1 MRRTREV
8 YIIMNQ
14 TKDTGQKSYP
24 LLPLRN
30 VLVFPGT
37 TISLEVGRPKSVKAV
52 EIAQSSGMSLVMCS
66 QKATDIAEP
75 LPEHIYSAGTLG
87 IIKEA
92 AKTASGNLRIV
103 VEGLKRIRISSY
115 ITNNPAYVVTVE
127 ELKDGRT
134 GSEENELLVKNLMEQ
149 YEEYVRV
156 TRNVPAETL
165 ISIASVTDAGLLC
178 DTVAGHIP
186 VSVDEKQK
194 VLETIPVRERT
205 EKLLDIL
212 NKEIE
217 LASLEKRINMRVR
230 KQIERSQ
237 KEYWLREQMKAIQK
251 ELGDK
256 DEGVSETD
264 EFRRKIEKAGLTG
277 DVKEKALREVQRLEK
292 MPQAAAEAV
301 VVRTYLEWL
310 VSLPWSVLTE
320 DTIDIDRAHKILDQ
334 DHYGLDEVKE
344 RILEYLAIRKL
355 VNKPKGPILCFV
367 GPPGVGKTSLAKSIA
382 RALGRKFVR
391 ISLGGV
397 RDEAEIRGHRR
408 TYIGALPGRIIQG
421 LKNAGSRN
429 PVFLMD
435 EIDKLAS
442 DFRGDPAAALLEVLD
457 PEQNHQFSDHY
468 LEVPFDLSRVM
479 FITTANS
486 SYSIP
491 KPLLDRM
498 EVITLPGYTEEEKVE
513 IGSQFLVGKMLKEH
527 GLTPSNLTIRKD
539 SLKVIIRSYTR
550 EAGVRNLER
559 QIATICRKTA
569 RDLVSGKK
577 QRVIV
582 TPKNTSKYLGIPR
595 FHYGQAEKEDQVGVA
610 LAIAVTD
617 FGGDVMSCEVSVVK
631 GKGNLT
637 LTGQLGD
644 VMKESAQAAMSY
656 LRSRSA
662 DLGLAP
668 NFYETI
674 DIHVHVPEGAIPK
687 DGPSA
692 GITIACAIASA
703 LTNRPVRHDI
713 AMTGEITLR
722 GRVLPIGGVKEKVLA
737 AHRAGVS
744 KVLLPLDNKKDLEDI
759 PSNIREDL
767 SIELVD
773 HMDQV
778 LSTALVSGDDAS
790 LETFPCVENLKSG
803 ENLAV
808 NQIS

>member
-1 MRRTREV
+1 M
-8 YIIMNQ
+8 MNQ

-52 EIAQSSGMSLVMCS
+52 EIAQASGMTIVMCS
-66 QKATDIAEP
+66 QKATDIADP
-75 LPEHIYSAGTLG
+75 LPEHIYGAGTLG
-87 IIKEA
+87 IIKET
-92 AKTASGNLRIV
+92 AKTSSGNLRIV
-103 VEGLKRIRISSY
+103 VEGLKRIRITAY
-115 ITNNPAYVVTVE
+115 IASNPAYVVIVE
-127 ELKDGRT
+127 ELKDSRIGP
-134 GSEENELLVKNLMEQ
+134 EENELFVKSLMEQ

-165 ISIASVTDAGLLC
+165 ISISRVTEAWRFC

-186 VSVDEKQK
+186 VSVDDKQK
-194 VLETIPVRERT
+194 VLEAIPVRERT
-205 EKLLDIL
+205 EKVLDIL

-256 DEGVSETD
+256 EEAVSETD
-264 EFRRKIEKAGLTG
+264 EFRRKIEKAGLAG
-277 DVKEKALREVQRLEK
+277 DVKEKALREVDRLEK

-310 VSLPWSVLTE
+310 VSLPWNVLTE
-320 DTIDIDRAHKILDQ
+320 DTIDIGRAQKILDQ
-334 DHYGLDEVKE
+334 DHYGLDDVKE

-421 LKNAGSRN
+421 LRNAGSRN

-486 SYSIP
+486 SYQIP

-513 IGSQFLVGKMLKEH
+513 IGNQFLIPKMLEEH
-527 GLTPSNLTIRKD
+527 GLSPSNLTIRKD

-559 QIATICRKTA
+559 QLATICRKTA
-569 RDLVSGKK
+569 KDLVSGKK

-582 TPKNTSKYLGIPR
+582 TPKNTGKFLGLPR
-595 FHYGQAEKEDQVGVA
+595 FHYGQAEKEDQIGVA

-617 FGGDVMSCEVSVVK
+617 FGGDVMPCEVSVVE
-631 GKGNLT
+631 GGSLT
-637 LTGQLGD
+637 LTGRARRRHERIGSSGCQL
-644 VMKESAQAAMSY
+644 
-656 LRSRSA
+656 
-662 DLGLAP
+662 
-668 NFYETI
+668 
-674 DIHVHVPEGAIPK
+674 
-687 DGPSA
+687 
-692 GITIACAIASA
+692 
-703 LTNRPVRHDI
+703 
-713 AMTGEITLR
+713 
-722 GRVLPIGGVKEKVLA
+722 
-737 AHRAGVS
+737 S
-744 KVLLPLDNKKDLEDI
+744 KVTERRSWIGAEFL
-759 PSNIREDL
+759 R
-767 SIELVD
+767 V
-773 HMDQV
+773 H
-778 LSTALVSGDDAS
+778 
-790 LETFPCVENLKSG
+790 
-803 ENLAV
+803 
-808 NQIS
+808 

>member
-1 MRRTREV
+1 M
-8 YIIMNQ
+8 MNQ

-52 EIAQSSGMSLVMCS
+52 EIAQASGMTIVMCS
-66 QKATDIAEP
+66 QKATDIADP
-75 LPEHIYSAGTLG
+75 LPEHIYGAGTLG
-87 IIKEA
+87 IIKET
-92 AKTASGNLRIV
+92 AKTSSGNLRIV
-103 VEGLKRIRISSY
+103 VEGLERIRISTY
-115 ITNNPAYVVTVE
+115 IASNPAYVVTVE
-127 ELKDGRT
+127 ELKDGRIEP
-134 GSEENELLVKNLMEQ
+134 EENELLAKSLMEQ

-165 ISIASVTDAGLLC
+165 ISIASVTEAGRLC

-186 VSVDEKQK
+186 VSVDDKQK
-194 VLETIPVRERT
+194 VLEAIPVRERT
-205 EKLLDIL
+205 EKVLDIL

-256 DEGVSETD
+256 EEAVSETD
-264 EFRRKIEKAGLTG
+264 EFRRKIEKAGLAG
-277 DVKEKALREVQRLEK
+277 DVKEKALREVDRLEK

-310 VSLPWSVLTE
+310 VSLPWNVLTE
-320 DTIDIDRAHKILDQ
+320 DTIDIGRAQKILNQ
-334 DHYGLDEVKE
+334 DHYGLDDVKE

-421 LKNAGSRN
+421 LRNAGSRN

-486 SYSIP
+486 SYQIP

-513 IGSQFLVGKMLKEH
+513 IGNQFLIPKMLEEH
-527 GLTPSNLTIRKD
+527 GLSPSNLTIRKD

-559 QIATICRKTA
+559 QLATICRKTA
-569 RDLVSGKK
+569 KDLVSGKK

-582 TPKNTSKYLGIPR
+582 TPKNTGKFLGIPR
-595 FHYGQAEKEDQVGVA
+595 FHYGQAEKEDQIGVA

-617 FGGDVMSCEVSVVK
+617 FGGDVMPCEVSVVE
-631 GKGNLT
+631 GKGSLT

-644 VMKESAQAAMSY
+644 VMKESAQAAVSY

-668 NFYETI
+668 NFYESI

-744 KVLLPLDNKKDLEDI
+744 RVLLPLENEKDLEDI
-759 PSNIREDL
+759 PANVREDL
-767 SIELVD
+767 NIELVD

-778 LSTALVSGDDAS
+778 LSTALVVGENSELGA
-790 LETFPCVENLKSG
+790 FPCVGDLKQG
-803 ENLAV
+803 ENVAV
-808 NQIS
+808 NHIS

>member
-1 MRRTREV
+1 M
-8 YIIMNQ
+8 MNQ

-52 EIAQSSGMSLVMCS
+52 EIAQASGMTIVMCS
-66 QKATDIAEP
+66 QKATDIADP
-75 LPEHIYSAGTLG
+75 LPEHIYGAGTLG
-87 IIKEA
+87 IIKET
-92 AKTASGNLRIV
+92 AKTSSGNLRIV
-103 VEGLKRIRISSY
+103 VEGLERIRISTY
-115 ITNNPAYVVTVE
+115 IASNPAYVVIVE
-127 ELKDGRT
+127 ELKDSRIGP
-134 GSEENELLVKNLMEQ
+134 EENELFVKSLMEQ

-165 ISIASVTDAGLLC
+165 ISIASVTEAGRLC

-186 VSVDEKQK
+186 VSVDDKQK
-194 VLETIPVRERT
+194 VLEAIPVRERT
-205 EKLLDIL
+205 EKVLDIL

-256 DEGVSETD
+256 EEAVSETD
-264 EFRRKIEKAGLTG
+264 EFRRKIEKAGLAG
-277 DVKEKALREVQRLEK
+277 DVKEKALREVDRLEK

-310 VSLPWSVLTE
+310 VSLPWNVLTE
-320 DTIDIDRAHKILDQ
+320 DTIDIGRAQKILDQ
-334 DHYGLDEVKE
+334 DHYGLDDVKE

-421 LKNAGSRN
+421 LRNAGSRN

-486 SYSIP
+486 SYQIP

-513 IGSQFLVGKMLKEH
+513 IGNQFLIPKMLEEH
-527 GLTPSNLTIRKD
+527 GLSPSNLTIRKD

-559 QIATICRKTA
+559 QLATICRKTA
-569 RDLVSGKK
+569 KDLVSGKK

-582 TPKNTSKYLGIPR
+582 TPKNTGKFLGIPR
-595 FHYGQAEKEDQVGVA
+595 FHYGQAEKEDQIGVA

-617 FGGDVMSCEVSVVK
+617 FGGDVMPCEVSVVE
-631 GKGNLT
+631 GKGSLT

-644 VMKESAQAAMSY
+644 VMKESAQAAVSY

-668 NFYETI
+668 NFYESI

-744 KVLLPLDNKKDLEDI
+744 RVLLPLENEKDLEDI
-759 PSNIREDL
+759 PANVREDL
-767 SIELVD
+767 NIELVD

-778 LSTALVSGDDAS
+778 LSTALVVGENSELGA
-790 LETFPCVENLKSG
+790 FPCVGDLKQG
-803 ENLAV
+803 ENVAV
-808 NQIS
+808 NHIS

>member
-1 MRRTREV
+1 M
-8 YIIMNQ
+8 MNQ

-52 EIAQSSGMSLVMCS
+52 EIAQASGMTIVMCS
-66 QKATDIAEP
+66 QKATDIADP
-75 LPEHIYSAGTLG
+75 LPEHIYGAGTLG
-87 IIKEA
+87 IIKET
-92 AKTASGNLRIV
+92 AKTSSGNLRIV
-103 VEGLKRIRISSY
+103 VEGLKRIRITAY
-115 ITNNPAYVVTVE
+115 IASNPAYVVIVE
-127 ELKDGRT
+127 ELKDSRIGP
-134 GSEENELLVKNLMEQ
+134 EENELFVKSLMEQ

-165 ISIASVTDAGLLC
+165 ISIASVTEAGRLC

-186 VSVDEKQK
+186 VSVDDKQK
-194 VLETIPVRERT
+194 VLEAIPVRERT
-205 EKLLDIL
+205 EKVLDIL

-217 LASLEKRINMRVR
+217 AASLEKRINMRVR

-256 DEGVSETD
+256 EEAVSETD
-264 EFRRKIEKAGLTG
+264 EFRRKIEKAGLAG
-277 DVKEKALREVQRLEK
+277 DVKEKALREVDRLEK

-310 VSLPWSVLTE
+310 VSLPWNVLTE
-320 DTIDIDRAHKILDQ
+320 DTIDIGRAQKILDQ
-334 DHYGLDEVKE
+334 DHYGLDDVKE

-421 LKNAGSRN
+421 LRNAGSRN

-486 SYSIP
+486 SYQIP

-513 IGSQFLVGKMLKEH
+513 IGNQFLIPKMLEEH
-527 GLTPSNLTIRKD
+527 GLSPSNLTIRKD

-559 QIATICRKTA
+559 QLATICRKTA
-569 RDLVSGKK
+569 KDLVSGKK

-582 TPKNTSKYLGIPR
+582 TPKNTGKFLGIPR
-595 FHYGQAEKEDQVGVA
+595 FHYGQAEKEDQIGVA

-617 FGGDVMSCEVSVVK
+617 FGGDVMPCEVSVVE
-631 GKGNLT
+631 GKGSLT

-644 VMKESAQAAMSY
+644 VMKESAQAAVSY

-668 NFYETI
+668 NFYESI

-744 KVLLPLDNKKDLEDI
+744 RVLLPLENEKDLEDI
-759 PSNIREDL
+759 PANVREDL
-767 SIELVD
+767 NIELVD

-778 LSTALVSGDDAS
+778 LSTALVVGENSELGA
-790 LETFPCVENLKSG
+790 FPCVGDLKQG
-803 ENLAV
+803 ENVAV
-808 NQIS
+808 NHIS

>member
-1 MRRTREV
+1 M
-8 YIIMNQ
+8 MNQ

-52 EIAQSSGMSLVMCS
+52 EIAQASGMTIVMCS
-66 QKATDIAEP
+66 QKATDIADP
-75 LPEHIYSAGTLG
+75 LPEHIYGAGTLG
-87 IIKEA
+87 IIKET
-92 AKTASGNLRIV
+92 AKTSSGNLRIV
-103 VEGLKRIRISSY
+103 VEGLKRIRITAY
-115 ITNNPAYVVTVE
+115 IASNPAYVVTVE
-127 ELKDGRT
+127 ELKDSRIGP
-134 GSEENELLVKNLMEQ
+134 EENELLVKSLMEQ

-165 ISIASVTDAGLLC
+165 ISIASVTEAGRLC

-186 VSVDEKQK
+186 VSVDDKQK
-194 VLETIPVRERT
+194 VLEAIPVRERT
-205 EKLLDIL
+205 EKVLDIL

-256 DEGVSETD
+256 EEAVSETD
-264 EFRRKIEKAGLTG
+264 EFRRKIEKAGLAG
-277 DVKEKALREVQRLEK
+277 DVKEKALREVDRLEK

-310 VSLPWSVLTE
+310 VSLPWNVLTE
-320 DTIDIDRAHKILDQ
+320 DTIDIGRAQKILDQ
-334 DHYGLDEVKE
+334 DHYGLDDVKE

-421 LKNAGSRN
+421 LRNAGSRN

-486 SYSIP
+486 SYQIP

-513 IGSQFLVGKMLKEH
+513 IGNQFLIPKMLEEH
-527 GLTPSNLTIRKD
+527 GLSPSNLTIRKD

-559 QIATICRKTA
+559 QLATICRKTA
-569 RDLVSGKK
+569 KDLVSGKK

-582 TPKNTSKYLGIPR
+582 TPKNTGKFLGIPR
-595 FHYGQAEKEDQVGVA
+595 FHYGQAEKEDQIGVA

-617 FGGDVMSCEVSVVK
+617 FGGDVMPCEVSVVE
-631 GKGNLT
+631 GKGSLT

-644 VMKESAQAAMSY
+644 VMKESAQAAVSY

-668 NFYETI
+668 NFYESI

-744 KVLLPLDNKKDLEDI
+744 RVLLPLENEKDLEDI
-759 PSNIREDL
+759 PANVREDL
-767 SIELVD
+767 NIELVD

-778 LSTALVSGDDAS
+778 LSTALVVGENSELGA
-790 LETFPCVENLKSG
+790 FPCVGDLKQG
-803 ENLAV
+803 ENVAV
-808 NQIS
+808 NHIS

>member
-1 MRRTREV
+1 MTEA
-8 YIIMNQ
+8 
-14 TKDTGQKSYP
+14 KDIDRKSYP

-30 VLVFPGT
+30 VLVFPGV

-52 EIAQSSGMSLVMCS
+52 EIARASGMALVMCS
-66 QKATDIAEP
+66 QKTTEVTDP
-75 LPEHIYSAGTLG
+75 LPEHICSVGTLG
-87 IIKEA
+87 IIKET
-92 AKTASGNLRIV
+92 AKSASGNLRIV
-103 VEGLKRIRISSY
+103 VEGIRRIRLSSY
-115 ITNNPAYVVTVE
+115 IALDPAYVVTVE
-127 ELKDGRT
+127 DLRDRGP
-134 GSEENELLVKNLMEQ
+134 GADENEILVKSLMEQ
-149 YEEYVRV
+149 YEEYVGV

-165 ISIASVTDAGLLC
+165 ISIAGINEAGRLC
-178 DTVAGHIP
+178 DTVVSHIP
-186 VSVDEKQK
+186 ISIPEKQD
-194 VLETIPVRERT
+194 VLETVSITERT
-205 EKLLDIL
+205 EKVLDIL
-212 NKEIE
+212 SKEIE
-217 LASLEKRINMRVR
+217 LAGLEKRINLRVR

-237 KEYWLREQMKAIQK
+237 KEYWLREQMKAIQR

-256 DEGVSETD
+256 GDSPSEVE
-264 EFRRKIEKAGLTG
+264 EFRQKIEKAGLPA
-277 DVKEKALREVQRLEK
+277 DAKEKALREVARLEK

-310 VSLPWSVLTE
+310 VSLPWDVLTE
-320 DTIDIDRAHKILDQ
+320 DTIDIERAQKILDQ
-334 DHYGLDEVKE
+334 DHYGLDEPKE

-355 VNKPKGPILCFV
+355 VSKPKGPILCFV
-367 GPPGVGKTSLAKSIA
+367 GPPGVGKTSLGKSIA

-421 LKNAGSRN
+421 LRNAGSRN

-486 SYSIP
+486 SHSIP
-491 KPLLDRM
+491 RPLLDRM

-513 IGSQFLVGKMLKEH
+513 IGSQFLVPKMLKEH
-527 GLTPSNLTIRKD
+527 GLTPSNLTIRRD
-539 SLKVIIRSYTR
+539 ALKEIIRSHTR

-569 RDLVSGKK
+569 KDVVSGKK
-577 QRVIV
+577 HRVIT
-582 TPKNTSKYLGIPR
+582 TPKNVNKYLGIPKFR
-595 FHYGQAEKEDQVGVA
+595 HGQAEKEDQVGVSLA
-610 LAIAVTD
+610 LAVTE
-617 FGGDVMSCEVSVVK
+617 FGGDVMPCEVSVVK

-644 VMKESAQAAMSY
+644 VMKESAQAALSY

-668 NFYETI
+668 NFYEAV
-674 DIHVHVPEGAIPK
+674 DIHVHIPEGAIPK

-692 GITIACAIASA
+692 GITMACAIASA
-703 LTNRPVRHDI
+703 LTDRPVKHDI

-722 GRVLPIGGVKEKVLA
+722 GRVLPVGGVKEKVLA

-744 KVLLPLDNKKDLEDI
+744 RVVLPLDNKKDIEDI
-759 PSNIREDL
+759 PSNVQEDIC
-767 SIELVD
+767 IELAA

-778 LSTALVSGDDAS
+778 LSTALAGGEDAE
-790 LETFPCVENLKSG
+790 LGAFPCLDDLKQG
-803 ENLAV
+803 EDMVV
-808 NQIS
+808 NHIS

>member
-1 MRRTREV
+1 M
-8 YIIMNQ
+8 MNQ

-52 EIAQSSGMSLVMCS
+52 EIAQASGMTIVMCS
-66 QKATDIAEP
+66 QKATDIADP
-75 LPEHIYSAGTLG
+75 LPEHIYGAGTLG
-87 IIKEA
+87 IIKET
-92 AKTASGNLRIV
+92 AKTSSGNLRIV
-103 VEGLKRIRISSY
+103 VEGLKRIRITAY
-115 ITNNPAYVVTVE
+115 IASNPAYVVIVE
-127 ELKDGRT
+127 ELKDSRIGP
-134 GSEENELLVKNLMEQ
+134 EENELFVKSLMEQ

-165 ISIASVTDAGLLC
+165 ISIASVTEAGRLC

-186 VSVDEKQK
+186 VSVDDKQK
-194 VLETIPVRERT
+194 VLEAIPVRERT
-205 EKLLDIL
+205 EKVLDIL

-256 DEGVSETD
+256 EEAVSETD
-264 EFRRKIEKAGLTG
+264 EFRRKIEKAGLAG
-277 DVKEKALREVQRLEK
+277 DVKEKALREVDRLEK

-310 VSLPWSVLTE
+310 VSLPWNVLTE
-320 DTIDIDRAHKILDQ
+320 DTIDIGRAQKILDQ
-334 DHYGLDEVKE
+334 DHYGLDDVKE

-421 LKNAGSRN
+421 LRNAGSRN

-486 SYSIP
+486 SYQIP

-513 IGSQFLVGKMLKEH
+513 IGNQFLIPKMLEEH
-527 GLTPSNLTIRKD
+527 GLSPSNLTIRKD

-559 QIATICRKTA
+559 QLATICRKTA
-569 RDLVSGKK
+569 KDLVSGKK

-582 TPKNTSKYLGIPR
+582 TPKNTGKFLGIPR
-595 FHYGQAEKEDQVGVA
+595 FHYGQAEKEDQIGVA

-617 FGGDVMSCEVSVVK
+617 FGGDVMPCEVSVVE
-631 GKGNLT
+631 GKGSLT

-644 VMKESAQAAMSY
+644 VMKESAQAAVSY

-668 NFYETI
+668 NFYESI

-744 KVLLPLDNKKDLEDI
+744 RVLLPLENEKDLEDI
-759 PSNIREDL
+759 PANVREDL
-767 SIELVD
+767 NIELVD

-778 LSTALVSGDDAS
+778 LSTALVVGENSELGA
-790 LETFPCVENLKSG
+790 FPCVGDLKQG
-803 ENLAV
+803 ENVAV
-808 NQIS
+808 NHIS

>member
-1 MRRTREV
+1 M
-8 YIIMNQ
+8 MNQ

-52 EIAQSSGMSLVMCS
+52 EIAQASGMTIVMCS
-66 QKATDIAEP
+66 QKATDIADP
-75 LPEHIYSAGTLG
+75 LPEHIYGAGTLG
-87 IIKEA
+87 IIKET
-92 AKTASGNLRIV
+92 AKTSSGNLRIV
-103 VEGLKRIRISSY
+103 VEGLKRIRITAY
-115 ITNNPAYVVTVE
+115 IASNPAYVVIVE
-127 ELKDGRT
+127 ELKDSRIGP
-134 GSEENELLVKNLMEQ
+134 EENELFVKSLMEQ

-165 ISIASVTDAGLLC
+165 ISIASVTEAGRLC

-186 VSVDEKQK
+186 VSVDDKQK
-194 VLETIPVRERT
+194 VLEAIPVRERT
-205 EKLLDIL
+205 EKVLDIL

-256 DEGVSETD
+256 EEAVSETD
-264 EFRRKIEKAGLTG
+264 EFRRKIEKAGLAG
-277 DVKEKALREVQRLEK
+277 DVKEKALREVDRLEK

-310 VSLPWSVLTE
+310 VSLPWNVLTE
-320 DTIDIDRAHKILDQ
+320 DTIDIGRAQKILDQ
-334 DHYGLDEVKE
+334 DHYGLDDVKE

-408 TYIGALPGRIIQG
+408 TYIGAIPGRIIQG
-421 LKNAGSRN
+421 LRNAGSRN

-486 SYSIP
+486 SYQIP

-513 IGSQFLVGKMLKEH
+513 IGNQFLIPKMLEEH
-527 GLTPSNLTIRKD
+527 GLSPSNLTIRKD

-559 QIATICRKTA
+559 QLATICRKTA
-569 RDLVSGKK
+569 KDLVSGKK

-582 TPKNTSKYLGIPR
+582 TPKNTGKFLGIPR
-595 FHYGQAEKEDQVGVA
+595 FHYGQAEKEDQIGVA

-617 FGGDVMSCEVSVVK
+617 FGGDVMPCEVSVVE
-631 GKGNLT
+631 GKGSLT

-644 VMKESAQAAMSY
+644 VMKESAQAAVSY

-668 NFYETI
+668 NFYESI

-744 KVLLPLDNKKDLEDI
+744 RVLLPLENEKDLEDI
-759 PSNIREDL
+759 PANVREDL
-767 SIELVD
+767 NIELVD

-778 LSTALVSGDDAS
+778 LSTALVVGENSELGA
-790 LETFPCVENLKSG
+790 FPCVGDLKQG
-803 ENLAV
+803 ENVAV
-808 NQIS
+808 NHIS

>member
-1 MRRTREV
+1 MS
-8 YIIMNQ
+8 Q
-14 TKDTGQKSYP
+14 TKDTDRKSYP

-30 VLVFPGT
+30 VLVFPGI
-37 TISLEVGRPKSVKAV
+37 TISLEVGRPKSLKAV
-52 EIAQSSGMSLVMCS
+52 EIAQARDMALIMCS
-66 QKATDIAEP
+66 QKTTEIADP
-75 LPEHIYSAGTLG
+75 SPEHIYEVGTLG
-87 IIKEA
+87 KIKETA
-92 AKTASGNLRIV
+92 RSASGNLRIV
-103 VEGLKRIRISSY
+103 VEGIKRIRISSY
-115 ITNNPAYVVTVE
+115 TALDPAYIVTVD
-127 ELKDGRT
+127 ELHEQLPGRDG
-134 GSEENELLVKNLMEQ
+134 NEILTKSLIDQ
-149 YEEYVRV
+149 YEEYVGV

-165 ISIASVTDAGLLC
+165 ISIAGINEAGRLC
-178 DTVAGHIP
+178 DTVTSHIP
-186 VSVDEKQK
+186 ISIPEKQE
-194 VLETIPVRERT
+194 VLETISVTERT
-205 EKLLDIL
+205 EKVLDIL
-212 NKEIE
+212 SKEIE
-217 LASLEKRINMRVR
+217 LAGLEKRINLRVR
-230 KQIERSQ
+230 RQIERSQ

-256 DEGVSETD
+256 GGSVSESD
-264 EFRRKIEKAGLTG
+264 EFRRKIEEAGLTG
-277 DVKEKALREVQRLEK
+277 EAREKALREVDRLEK

-310 VSLPWSVLTE
+310 VSLPWDVVTE
-320 DTIDIDRAHKILDQ
+320 DTIDIERAQKILDQ
-334 DHYGLDEVKE
+334 DHYGLDEPKE

-355 VNKPKGPILCFV
+355 VSKPKGPILCFV
-367 GPPGVGKTSLAKSIA
+367 GPPGVGKTSLGKSIA

-421 LKNAGSRN
+421 LRNAGSRN

-486 SYSIP
+486 SHSIP

-513 IGSQFLVGKMLKEH
+513 IGSQFLVPKMLKEH
-527 GLTPSNLTIRKD
+527 GLRPSNLTIRRD
-539 SLKVIIRSYTR
+539 ALKEIIRSYTR

-569 RDLVSGKK
+569 KDLVSGNK

-582 TPKNTSKYLGIPR
+582 TPRTVSKYLGIPKYR
-595 FHYGQAEKEDQVGVA
+595 HGKTEKEDQVGVSLA
-610 LAIAVTD
+610 LAVTE
-617 FGGDVMSCEVSVVK
+617 FGGDVMPCEVSVVK
-631 GKGNLT
+631 GKGKLT

-644 VMKESAQAAMSY
+644 VMKESAQAALSY

-668 NFYETI
+668 NFYETV
-674 DIHVHVPEGAIPK
+674 DIHVHIPEGAIPK

-692 GITIACAIASA
+692 GITMACAIASA
-703 LTNRPVRHDI
+703 LTHKPVKHDI

-722 GRVLPIGGVKEKVLA
+722 GRVLPVGGVKEKVLA
-737 AHRAGVS
+737 SHRAGVS
-744 KVLLPLDNKKDLEDI
+744 KVILPLDNKKDLEDI
-759 PSNIREDL
+759 PGNIQEDID
-767 SIELVD
+767 IELVT

-778 LSTALVSGDDAS
+778 LSIALVGEDGSELG
-790 LETFPCVENLKSG
+790 TFPCIGDLKQG
-803 ENLAV
+803 ENVAV
-808 NQIS
+808 NHIS